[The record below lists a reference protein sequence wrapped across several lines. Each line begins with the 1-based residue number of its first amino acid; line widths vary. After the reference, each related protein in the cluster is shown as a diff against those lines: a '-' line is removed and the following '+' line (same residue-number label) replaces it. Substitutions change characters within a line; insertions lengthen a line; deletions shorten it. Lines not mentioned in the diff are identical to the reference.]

1 MLLTNMSYLFLI
13 LLLIL
18 PFFGWVILRSFLNIS
33 SVIYLLPFSF
43 VFGLCAYLVLLYAL
57 AYFFG
62 VKIAVF
68 ISLFILFLT
77 AIVFILSGKKDFLK
91 IEAPININNSIFLFL
106 VCFLIA
112 FLTFLVTE
120 KWVVWDFKFHLS
132 VASHIARSDK
142 FPCTSSNWP
151 SLFIPY
157 HFGFDLLSASLVKL
171 SGISVM
177 NSFRFVIVLSSIVTF
192 LSAFAV
198 SDFFLRKLNNAGFF
212 KSLIGALVFYFS
224 GNLLWLDAIFRYLFK
239 IPPVDSSWSFLQTI
253 LGIGIHGSIITDIGS
268 GGIFFASV
276 TLGIQMF
283 LLILFLFLYEK
294 SLSLKYMISLLI
306 PSIALFHCAEW
317 ILYIFLLSLIVSS
330 FILFLDRN
338 KKEDFK
344 VNLLKNLLYSA
355 IIFSIIIFN
364 GIAYKILSSNY
375 TYLPCFLEL
384 IFNPTPF
391 FLRVFGR
398 FGNLNLHRDVGL
410 FSWDFISEF
419 GIALILLPFI
429 FYRIFK
435 NNFNGYSL
443 ILSIILVSFVSP
455 FILYIKSSPPDVI
468 RLFHPGYELL
478 GLFLFI
484 LLLDFLK
491 TFKNVLR
498 ITLPGI
504 IISTIVIP
512 PILILSLSG
521 IFSPAIYLSYPFI
534 GFIDYSVKDFIKDRN
549 FRKFSSNVTEGVK
562 LVRKGSVIDDADIK
576 IVNYLRK
583 NSSSDEYGLSSYPF
597 PFDYLGIPCYN
608 ALRGSGLAR
617 KITYVSLL
625 QTFDPYLLEELK
637 IKWFYLEPKT
647 AEFVNLKVFEELIKN
662 GYAREVL
669 EVNSEVYGKGTLYEF
684 VDLNKYMLSMPR
696 KTYWTYFVYFTQNII
711 PLPDSSGKEMFYLFT
726 SEKEATE
733 YLKKEMKTNTDLKNH
748 KPFVDAVSE
757 EIIKQQAAINDFGI
771 KYNKI
776 NFN

>member
-1 MLLTNMSYLFLI
+1 
-13 LLLIL
+13 
-18 PFFGWVILRSFLNIS
+18 
-33 SVIYLLPFSF
+33 
-43 VFGLCAYLVLLYAL
+43 
-57 AYFFG
+57 
-62 VKIAVF
+62 
-68 ISLFILFLT
+68 
-77 AIVFILSGKKDFLK
+77 
-91 IEAPININNSIFLFL
+91 
-106 VCFLIA
+106 
-112 FLTFLVTE
+112 
-120 KWVVWDFKFHLS
+120 
-132 VASHIARSDK
+132 
-142 FPCTSSNWP
+142 
-151 SLFIPY
+151 
-157 HFGFDLLSASLVKL
+157 
-171 SGISVM
+171 
-177 NSFRFVIVLSSIVTF
+177 
-192 LSAFAV
+192 
-198 SDFFLRKLNNAGFF
+198 
-212 KSLIGALVFYFS
+212 
-224 GNLLWLDAIFRYLFK
+224 
-239 IPPVDSSWSFLQTI
+239 
-253 LGIGIHGSIITDIGS
+253 
-268 GGIFFASV
+268 
-276 TLGIQMF
+276 
-283 LLILFLFLYEK
+283 
-294 SLSLKYMISLLI
+294 
-306 PSIALFHCAEW
+306 
-317 ILYIFLLSLIVSS
+317 
-330 FILFLDRN
+330 
-338 KKEDFK
+338 
-344 VNLLKNLLYSA
+344 
-355 IIFSIIIFN
+355 
-364 GIAYKILSSNY
+364 
-375 TYLPCFLEL
+375 
-384 IFNPTPF
+384 
-391 FLRVFGR
+391 
-398 FGNLNLHRDVGL
+398 
-410 FSWDFISEF
+410 
-419 GIALILLPFI
+419 
-429 FYRIFK
+429 
-435 NNFNGYSL
+435 
-443 ILSIILVSFVSP
+443 
-455 FILYIKSSPPDVI
+455 
-468 RLFHPGYELL
+468 
-478 GLFLFI
+478 
-484 LLLDFLK
+484 
-491 TFKNVLR
+491 
-498 ITLPGI
+498 
-504 IISTIVIP
+504 VIP